1 MSTVSPL
8 LTTSSFAWK
17 DYKPTAQ
24 AYRYQGFEQTLME
37 SDKPVEDK
45 LHQWPW
51 RGFAFASD
59 LGILAQLLRKPKLA
73 GVGWLIALPYY
84 GYSLVS
90 KPSKEKRIEEAV
102 YQLTAN
108 GLCPLIEVKLGII
121 VGKLVGVKFPKIALP
136 VWKGAGGLLALAVL
150 TPAVGDPVSSQ
161 IVQKY
166 QAQRGNQC

>member
-1 MSTVSPL
+1 MVLQP
-8 LTTSSFAWK
+8 TSSLAWK

-24 AYRYQGFEQTLME
+24 AYRYQAFEQSLMKP
-37 SDKPVEDK
+37 DKPVEDK

-59 LGILAQLLRKPKLA
+59 LGILAHLLRKPKLA

-84 GYSLVS
+84 GCSLVS
-90 KPSKEKRIEEAV
+90 KPGKEKKLEEAV
-102 YQLTAN
+102 YQFTAN
-108 GLCPLIEVKLGII
+108 GLCPLLEVKLGII
-121 VGKLVGVKFPKIALP
+121 VGKLVGVKFPKIALS

-150 TPAVGDPVSSQ
+150 TPTVGDPVSSH